1 MPDNGE
7 VLGGILC
14 SQAGFVLAER
24 HVENPVQLVLDLPV
38 TTNGRQRLLGCHG
51 RARSNEVPASA
62 ALLSVDDAR
71 GLEEYELCQPL
82 PTFPQL
88 LRKLGGDRQ
97 HPALARLLSTSFLL
111 CARRVVLAIKNG
123 IGIAASESVQ
133 CVGDGLGQL
142 RLVVPNSEQIVSA
155 FLHDFLGDVG
165 LTARSVDCDETALE
179 VQQLQQ
185 AWDGLDFI
193 RSLCRPNLAEDDAV
207 RGTPSADHRDESAA
221 ARLLERPSQDL
232 PIDRDNAIIRRR
244 RNAPHPGRKH
254 GLERFRVELRE
265 DAADGIVGGNPRRK
279 LDEALKKFQARVS
292 ESLDSHRVIRAAH
305 DSAQA
310 QEQHRLQAVSAG
322 PLHSRVRHLRKQLD
336 ERVDVRRWSHRGLD
350 FRSPFRT
357 LGSRR
362 HPSKEITF
370 ACVDA
375 NHAATDRNCLSLDAI
390 ALGIMSTQVLAYKFS
405 EDRGASTA
413 NELIGDSAGY
423 LTVDGYSGYNNVT
436 EAAEGE
442 SKRTRV
448 GCWGH
453 ARRKFY
459 AAMKNVPTAREVLEM
474 IVELYVVERDAAM
487 KGVLGTDAHAKMRK
501 EQSAAIVE
509 RIEAWVDEQHG
520 QHSPKS
526 AMGSALTYAKKQRTR
541 LRRFLED
548 PKLALDN
555 NYAERALRIIALGRK
570 NFLFAGSA
578 EHAQNLAVL
587 QSIVSTCL
595 LHDVNPYE
603 YIRDVIVR
611 LRDRPPDPPLSG

>member
-1 MPDNGE
+1 MLFGRRSEKLPPIESE
-7 VLGGILC
+7 V
-14 SQAGFVLAER
+14 
-24 HVENPVQLVLDLPV
+24 
-38 TTNGRQRLLGCHG
+38 
-51 RARSNEVPASA
+51 
-62 ALLSVDDAR
+62 
-71 GLEEYELCQPL
+71 
-82 PTFPQL
+82 
-88 LRKLGGDRQ
+88 
-97 HPALARLLSTSFLL
+97 
-111 CARRVVLAIKNG
+111 RRVVEADELTVDGDPMPEDEDAREKEKRRVARKKSETKRKKNRKLKKNLPVVHEQVDVDPSQLPEGMTLDDFREVGCADPVRRVEHVREHIVVVEFALQTLASKDGERLIKARAPAG
-123 IGIAASESVQ
+123 VTDGCQYGPGLHAHVITSKCADSIPFHRLAKMLDRAGAS
-133 CVGDGLGQL
+133 
-142 RLVVPNSEQIVSA
+142 I
-155 FLHDFLGDVG
+155 
-165 LTARSVDCDETALE
+165 ARST
-179 VQQLQQ
+179 
-185 AWDGLDFI
+185 
-193 RSLCRPNLAEDDAV
+193 LCSMYH
-207 RGTPSADHRDESAA
+207 RGAKRFVPIYD
-221 ARLLERPSQDL
+221 RLLEL
-232 PIDRDNAIIRRR
+232 ARD
-244 RNAPHPGRKH
+244 
-254 GLERFRVELRE
+254 
-265 DAADGIVGGNPRRK
+265 DAYLHADETTLNVQQRGG
-279 LDEALKKFQARVS
+279 
-292 ESLDSHRVIRAAH
+292 
-305 DSAQA
+305 
-310 QEQHRLQAVSAG
+310 
-322 PLHSRVRHLRKQLD
+322 
-336 ERVDVRRWSHRGLD
+336 
-350 FRSPFRT
+350 
-357 LGSRR
+357 
-362 HPSKEITF
+362 
-370 ACVDA
+370 CVKGWVW
-375 NHAATDRNCLSLDAI
+375 
-390 ALGIMSTQVLAYKFS
+390 GIMSTQVLAYKFS

-611 LRDRPPDPPLSG
+611 LRDRPPDRVDDLLPWNWVPPPDLPLRPTAPKRIPE